1 MCIAISIPDFES
13 FVPAPHLK
21 PVMTKDIT
29 VPLGTKGTKNN
40 IEHLNSL
47 FCFVDIIRSS
57 LYFQRYV

>member
-1 MCIAISIPDFES
+1 MCIAINIPDFES

-29 VPLGTKGTKNN
+29 IPLGTKGTKNN

-47 FCFVDIIRSS
+47 FWVLD
-57 LYFQRYV
+57 LP